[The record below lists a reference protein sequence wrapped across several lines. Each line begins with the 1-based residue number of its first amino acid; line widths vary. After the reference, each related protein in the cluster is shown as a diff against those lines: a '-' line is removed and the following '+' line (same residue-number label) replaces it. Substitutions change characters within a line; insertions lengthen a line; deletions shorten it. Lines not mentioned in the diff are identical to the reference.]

1 MPGGAPTSAAGPGQ
15 ASGQATATGGAQD
28 EAAAAAQRE
37 ATAGQG
43 DDTAGSAA
51 RQAFEQAA
59 QGESTE
65 GAQGSGGPGGAGT
78 GAGTGSGD
86 RAGAAGQPAGIGPA
100 GPRVELSIPEGA
112 GPTRAEAI
120 RTGAGRGF
128 AQPGYAPVFRD
139 YQAAMEDGLERT
151 DIPAERRQL
160 VRRYFELIRPR

>member
-1 MPGGAPTSAAGPGQ
+1 MAEAGDQGASGARPGGTSAGAGSAADQ
-15 ASGQATATGGAQD
+15 AVA
-28 EAAAAAQRE
+28 
-37 ATAGQG
+37 
-43 DDTAGSAA
+43 SAA

-59 QGESTE
+59 R
-65 GAQGSGGPGGAGT
+65 GAGSLDAPGLEPGGGGAGD
-78 GAGTGSGD
+78 GIGSGE
-86 RAGAAGQPAGIGPA
+86 AGGGGGQPPGAATA

-139 YQAAMEDGLERT
+139 YQAAMEDGLEHT
-151 DIPAERRQL
+151 EIPAERRQL